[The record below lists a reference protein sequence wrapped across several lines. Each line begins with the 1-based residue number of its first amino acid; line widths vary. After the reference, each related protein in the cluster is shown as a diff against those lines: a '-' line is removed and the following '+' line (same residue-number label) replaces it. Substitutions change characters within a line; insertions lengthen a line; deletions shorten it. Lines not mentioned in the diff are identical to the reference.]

1 MSHPVPPSPPT
12 VRSSPL
18 PTRLPAEVASSAPG
32 AGPGPDA
39 AVTVMGDGTTARGR
53 AGSRWRSVRWP
64 LAVLGIAAVA
74 AGIASLLEPTSDTDP
89 FSPGNA
95 GGNGSRAVAEIL
107 GDRGVTV
114 ETADRTD
121 RVTALAGP
129 GSTVLVVGTTVLTDE
144 QLDTL
149 VGTGADLVV
158 IEPDNPSHVERL
170 TDGALSTT
178 YAAGTT
184 ARRQPGCED
193 PTAQAAGELDVT
205 GGVLAQ
211 DDRAVVC
218 WSDGLGGGAWG
229 TVPPGEGTGRVTV
242 FGDASPLTNDRLA
255 EDGNAALVLRSLGRH
270 DTLVWYTPSLTD
282 TGGASGPGEQPGPVP
297 LADLLPAW
305 AGPVGLQLLVVLLAL
320 VVWRARGLGPVV
332 TEPLPVV
339 VRAAETTTGRGRL
352 YRRAR
357 ARGHAGAA
365 LRAGTARRCAARLG
379 LPRSADAP
387 AVVDAVAHA
396 AGRPSEQVAAL
407 LYGPPPTDDDGL
419 LRLARQLDELESE
432 VHRT

>member
-1 MSHPVPPSPPT
+1 VPT
-12 VRSSPL
+12 
-18 PTRLPAEVASSAPG
+18 
-32 AGPGPDA
+32 AGSRPDA
-39 AVTVMGDGTTARGR
+39 APTVLGDGTTARGR
-53 AGSRWRSVRWP
+53 ARSRWRSARWP
-64 LAVLGIAAVA
+64 LAVLGIAAAA
-74 AGIASLLEPTSDTDP
+74 AGIASVLEPTSDTDP

-95 GGNGSRAVAEIL
+95 GPNGSRAVAEIL
-107 GDRGVTV
+107 RDRGVTV
-114 ETADRTD
+114 ETADTTQ
-121 RVTALAGP
+121 RVTALAAP
-129 GSTVLVVGTTVLTDE
+129 GSTVLVVGTTLLSDE
-144 QLDTL
+144 QLDAL

-158 IEPDNPSHVERL
+158 VEPDSPWHVERL

-178 YAAGTT
+178 YAGGTSSL
-184 ARRQPGCED
+184 RQPGCED
-193 PTAQAAGELDVT
+193 PTARAAGELDVG

-211 DDRAVVC
+211 DARAVVC
-218 WSDGLGGGAWG
+218 WSDALGGAAWG
-229 TVPPGEGTGRVTV
+229 TVPPGDGTGRVTV
-242 FGDASPLTNDRLA
+242 FGDSSPLTNDRLD
-255 EDGNAALVLRSLGRH
+255 ERGNAALVLRSLGRH

-282 TGGASGPGEQPGPVP
+282 AGGAGVPGQRAPSAP

-320 VVWRARGLGPVV
+320 VAWRSRGLGPVV

-339 VRAAETTTGRGRL
+339 VRAAETTAGRGRL

-357 ARGHAGAA
+357 ARGHAAAA

-387 AVVDAVAHA
+387 AVVDAVAQA
-396 AGRPSEQVAAL
+396 ARRPSEQVAAL